1 MEGQWIIIS
10 GHQPRIRTMSG
21 VGPGEVRKLVEKIRR
36 VIRFDEVISVDRVG
50 HR

>member
-1 MEGQWIIIS
+1 MVS
-10 GHQPRIRTMSG
+10 GVQPRIRTVSG

-36 VIRFDEVISVDRVG
+36 VICFDEVISVDRVG